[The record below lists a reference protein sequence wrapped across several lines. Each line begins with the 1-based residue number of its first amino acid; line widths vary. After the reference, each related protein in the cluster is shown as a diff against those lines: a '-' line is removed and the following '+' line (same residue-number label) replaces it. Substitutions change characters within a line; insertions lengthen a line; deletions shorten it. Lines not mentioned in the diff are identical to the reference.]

1 MAGARNSRTR
11 LLVICLNFS
20 LLAGCADSSSSDPIQ
35 PGDQVRDLQSAVK
48 RAMAVCGFVN
58 PDLAGK
64 LVKDQWIIFEDN
76 YFGTYSAKV
85 NKKDGKVSGCGDI
98 EH

>member
-1 MAGARNSRTR
+1 MSGAKSGRII
-11 LLVICLNFS
+11 ICLSFV
-20 LLAGCADSSSSDPIQ
+20 LLTGCVDNPPPPDPIQ
-35 PGDQVRDLQSAVK
+35 PDDQVKDLPSAVK

-64 LVKDQWIIFEDN
+64 LVKDQWVIFEDN
-76 YFGTYSAKV
+76 YFGIYSAKV
-85 NKKDGKVSGCGDI
+85 NKRDGRVSDCGDI

>member
-1 MAGARNSRTR
+1 MSAAKHRKIILCLSV
-11 LLVICLNFS
+11 LLLT
-20 LLAGCADSSSSDPIQ
+20 GCVDSTPTPDSIQ
-35 PGDQVRDLQSAVK
+35 PGDQVRDLQTAVK

-64 LVKDQWIIFEDN
+64 LIKDQWVIFESN
-76 YFGTYSAKV
+76 FFGVYSAKV
-85 NKKDGKVSGCGDI
+85 NKKDGKVSDCGDI